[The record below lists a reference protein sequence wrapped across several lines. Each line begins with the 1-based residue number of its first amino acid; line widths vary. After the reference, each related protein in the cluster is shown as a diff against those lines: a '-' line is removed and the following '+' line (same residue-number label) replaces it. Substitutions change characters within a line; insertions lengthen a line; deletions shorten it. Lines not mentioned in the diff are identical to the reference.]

1 MRELLIIAGGVI
13 SVLGVLPYLRDVIH
27 GKTKPRVVSWL
38 TWTVLTAIATAA
50 ALSDKAYASGI
61 LTLAGTLA
69 TGSVVLAGLKY
80 GDKHFERFDV
90 ACLIG
95 AFVGLASWLIFGSP
109 EIAIIATVSIDFV
122 GAMPTLR
129 HGWQKPH
136 EETELAFIVS
146 SFAAFLS
153 LLAVDTY
160 SVTNLAFPL
169 YLTLMNGLIATV
181 VVMRKKSKKSK
192 K

>member
-1 MRELLIIAGGVI
+1 MRELLIIAGGAI
-13 SVLGVLPYLRDVIH
+13 SVLGVLPYLRDVIR

-90 ACLIG
+90 ACLVG
-95 AFVGLASWLIFGSP
+95 AFVGLALWLIFGSP

-129 HGWQKPH
+129 HGWQKPN

-153 LLAVDTY
+153 LLAVDNY

-181 VVMRKKSKKSK
+181 VVMRKKSKRSK

>member
-1 MRELLIIAGGVI
+1 MRELFIISGGAI
-13 SVLGVLPYLRDVIH
+13 SVLGVLPYLRDVIR

-90 ACLIG
+90 ACLVG
-95 AFVGLASWLIFGSP
+95 AFVGLALWLIFGSP

-129 HGWQKPH
+129 HGWQKPN

-153 LLAVDTY
+153 LLAVDNY

-181 VVMRKKSKKSK
+181 VVMRKKSKRSK

>member
-1 MRELLIIAGGVI
+1 MREILIIAGGAI
-13 SVLGVLPYLRDVIH
+13 SVLGVLPYLRDVIR

-38 TWTVLTAIATAA
+38 TWTVLTAIATGA

-80 GDKHFERFDV
+80 GDKKFERFDIF
-90 ACLIG
+90 CLTG
-95 AFVGLASWLIFGSP
+95 ALVGLVLWLTFGSP
-109 EIAIIATVSIDFV
+109 EIAIIATVTIDFI

-129 HGWQKPH
+129 HSWQKPH
-136 EETELAFIVS
+136 EETEQAFIIS

-153 LLAVDTY
+153 LLAVEHI
-160 SVTNLAFPL
+160 SITNLAFPL
-169 YLTLMNGLIATV
+169 YLTLMNATIASV
-181 VVMRKKSKKSK
+181 VVTRKRVEVGE
-192 K
+192 